1 MWDVSS
7 LTGSFPGLGVLQS
20 EWEGLDGT
28 AKFHPFADAS
38 EGFSPITWPML
49 QMVQLLTLVGTGM
62 CYSCKHGVQSCL
74 PKPAF
79 S

>member
-38 EGFSPITWPML
+38 EGFSPIT
-49 QMVQLLTLVGTGM
+49 
-62 CYSCKHGVQSCL
+62 
-74 PKPAF
+74 
-79 S
+79 